1 MNKDKIKIIKDFMIK
16 NDRFTFSDIYTL
28 FKPRK
33 IVLTLQEVK
42 ELIKRF
48 DDITENGKKLTKEIN
63 NYNGIDLT
71 IIRGI

>member
-1 MNKDKIKIIKDFMIK
+1 MNRDKIKIIKDFMIK

-48 DDITENGKKLTKEIN
+48 DDITENGKKLTIEGGK
-63 NYNGIDLT
+63 LKW
-71 IIRGI
+71 